1 MRKPEAV
8 AKEFRDF
15 LLKQNVFALAIAV
28 VVGTALN
35 GLVKSI
41 VDGLIMPI
49 VAVVTPSGDWE
60 KSTWSLGPFHFSVGS
75 VFAALLN
82 FVVIGFVAWRISK
95 LLIKP
100 EPAKPPTKTC
110 DYCRSTIDVLATRCP
125 QCTSALTAIT
135 EPKPAAAQQL
145 PA

>member
-1 MRKPEAV
+1 MNKPRAV
-8 AKEFRDF
+8 AQDFRDF

-49 VAVVTPSGDWE
+49 VAVVTPTGDWQ
-60 KSTWSLGPFHFSVGS
+60 KTTWDLGPFHFSIGA

-82 FVVIGFVAWRISK
+82 FFVIGLVAWRIAK
-95 LLIKP
+95 VFIKP
-100 EPAKPPTKTC
+100 EAAKPATKTC
-110 DYCRSTIDVLATRCP
+110 DFCRSTIDALASRCP
-125 QCTSALTAIT
+125 QCTSPLVVTVP
-135 EPKPAAAQQL
+135 EPKSTVQQL

>member
-1 MRKPEAV
+1 MKNPQSV

-60 KSTWSLGPFHFSVGS
+60 KSTWTLGPFHFSIGS

-100 EPAKPPTKTC
+100 EAPKPATKTC
-110 DYCRSTIDVLATRCP
+110 DYCRSSIDALATRCP
-125 QCTSALTAIT
+125 QCTSVLTPSPA
-135 EPKPAAAQQL
+135 EQKPAVQL